1 MRPTRDSGGAS
12 DSSSLIWPCSRWGLP
27 CDPRLRRP
35 GALLPHPFTLACAP
49 ERAIGGLL
57 SAALFR
63 RRPKPTPGCYPAPCS
78 TELGLSSIGTTR
90 GPTATLTSHI
100 LVSLVYRHGGSRTT
114 AFGTVSERP
123 EHPGGHFAV
132 GVSGPRLVAVFV
144 ETELPPHADVVRGP
158 NTDAEGE
165 LEGRTPKPAPRG
177 IPVVP
182 AEEPGRNTP
191 IRLQPD
197 PR

>member
-1 MRPTRDSGGAS
+1 MRPPSPAARCALTAPFH
-12 DSSSLIWPCSRWGLP
+12 PCL
-27 CDPRLRRP
+27 CPRKGHRRFAFC
-35 GALLPHPFTLACAP
+35 GT
-49 ERAIGGLL
+49 
-57 SAALFR
+57 FR

-78 TELGLSSIGTTR
+78 TELGLSSIGTNR
-90 GPTATLTSHI
+90 GSTATLTSHI

-191 IRLQPD
+191 IRLQPTRGKSELKAHRD
-197 PR
+197 GEKIRVFGGQ